1 MAFVFYLVK
10 RALTKAFGG
19 DMFGQASS
27 GGGAA
32 PDSSSSSA
40 TSYPTRDIV
49 DTVWE
54 GMRAEQLE
62 KSFGLPKSKMTSGT
76 QEIWTYANL
85 NGQGTE
91 TSITLENGIVVF
103 WQDAAVPQRA
113 IS

>member
-1 MAFVFYLVK
+1 
-10 RALTKAFGG
+10 
-19 DMFGQASS
+19 MFGQTSS

-32 PDSSSSSA
+32 PDPSSSSA
-40 TSYPTRDIV
+40 TPYPTRDIV

-76 QEIWTYANL
+76 QEIWIYTNL

-103 WQDAAVPQRA
+103 WQDAAVPQRV